1 MQYKAN
7 EKSQL
12 LKTNLTPI
20 NIAINKE
27 KIRRVLDNI
36 LNNAIKFSSRNSN
49 IEIMLLDK
57 DQHTIQI
64 RIADNGIGIPEEFRS
79 KLFDL
84 NPNIRREGTL
94 GEESF
99 GLGLYICKQIIDQHK
114 GKIWIE
120 NNADQGTIFIIELPK
135 S

>member
-1 MQYKAN
+1 
-7 EKSQL
+7 
-12 LKTNLTPI
+12 
-20 NIAINKE
+20 
-27 KIRRVLDNI
+27 VLDNI